1 MTLERRQQ
9 ASQFGQHT
17 QIQWKASDTVVATIS
32 EVRWQGQRA
41 PLTGVADEHLPEQP
55 GKPPLVKHGQPLT
68 DQGVER
74 MGND

>member
-41 PLTGVADEHLPEQP
+41 PLTGVADEHLPEP
-55 GKPPLVKHGQPLT
+55 GEAPLVEDGEPLSQ
-68 DQGVER
+68 QGVER